1 MSSTRQLA
9 AIMFADID
17 GYTSIMQ
24 DDEVMAL
31 HLLNKF
37 RDQLVSTVALHNGR
51 ILEIRGDG
59 AMCSFNSTLDGVR
72 AALAL
77 QLQMQQEPKVPLR
90 IGMHTGDVIISGNS
104 IYGDG
109 VNIASRVESFA
120 IPGSILMS
128 GKAHDDIKNQRD
140 LPTLYLG
147 KFALKNVKAQIAI
160 YAVSQ
165 PGIVIP
171 EITNMKGKGEHSKQ
185 KCVLVLP
192 FVNIIKDTGQ
202 DYFSDGLTEELI
214 SNLTRLSGI
223 RVISRTTSM
232 SYKDTIK
239 DIKTIGLETGA
250 NYIMEGSVRQHGN
263 NLRIS
268 AQFIDALEDSP
279 LWADIFQGT
288 IEDIFDIQQK
298 VSSKIVEAL
307 RIKLTDDDLDT
318 LQKRF
323 TESTE
328 AYQLYLQ
335 GRYFWNKRTEDGLHT
350 AIRYFENAIQKD
362 PNYALA
368 WAGIA
373 DAFNLMIEY
382 TTYSRK
388 ELTPNAKAA
397 VTRALELD
405 PQLAEAHISLAFIL
419 MLSEWDWDK
428 SGNEFRIGMELN
440 PNYATGPHWYAEWL
454 LFNGRVTEALQKIA
468 LAVELDPVSK
478 AILKD
483 QGMAFYYARQY
494 DKAWENTVKSL
505 ELDPDFI
512 SVFRLRSLVLTEQAK
527 YEEALIENARWGELT
542 ANILKTKL
550 ARGYILAAY
559 GKHQEA
565 LSIAKEI
572 QQNEKFGSNDYR
584 SMGLIYTALGDHDAA
599 FHWLELSYQHREESL
614 CSLKVDPKLDPLK
627 DDPRFDDL
635 IRKIGLV

>member
-419 MLSEWDWDK
+419 MLSEWDWDM

>member
-1 MSSTRQLA
+1 MTTTRQLA

-24 DDEVMAL
+24 DDEALAL
-31 HLLNKF
+31 HLLDKF
-37 RDQLVSTVALHNGR
+37 RNQLESTVALHKGR

-59 AMCSFNSTLDGVR
+59 AMCSFNSTLEGVR

-77 QLQMQQEPKVPLR
+77 QLEMQQDPKVPLR

-140 LPTLYLG
+140 LPTLFLG
-147 KFALKNVKAQIAI
+147 NFALKNVKDQIAI
-160 YAVSQ
+160 YAISQAGIILPEVSS
-165 PGIVIP
+165 
-171 EITNMKGKGEHSKQ
+171 MKGKGAVCKQ

-192 FVNIIKDTGQ
+192 FVNIIKDAGQ

-214 SNLTRLSGI
+214 SNLNRLSGI

-239 DIKTIGLETGA
+239 DLKTIGLETGA
-250 NYIMEGSVRQHGN
+250 SYIMEGSVRQHGN

-307 RIKLTDDDLDT
+307 RIKLTNDDIDS

-323 TESTE
+323 TDSTE

-335 GRYFWNKRTEDGLHT
+335 GRYFWNKRTEVGLQT
-350 AIRYFENAIQKD
+350 AIRYFENAIQID

-388 ELTPNAKAA
+388 ELTPKAKAA

-428 SGNEFRIGMELN
+428 SGSEFRIGMELN
-440 PNYATGPHWYAEWL
+440 SNYATGPHWYAEWL

-483 QGMAFYYARQY
+483 QGMAYYYARQY
-494 DKAWENTVKSL
+494 DKALENTRKVL

-512 SVFRLRSLVLTEQAK
+512 SVFRLRSLVLTEQGL
-527 YEEALIENARWGELT
+527 YDEALSENEHWGKLT
-542 ANILKTKL
+542 ANALKTKL
-550 ARGYILAAY
+550 ARGYILATS

-565 LSIAKEI
+565 LSIAEEI

-584 SMGLIYTALGDHDAA
+584 SMALIYTAMRHHDNA
-599 FHWLELSYQHREESL
+599 FHWLELSYLHREESL
-614 CSLKVDPKLDPLK
+614 CSLKVDPKLDRLRE
-627 DDPRFDDL
+627 DPRFNDL
-635 IRKIGLV
+635 IRKIGLA

>member
-1 MSSTRQLA
+1 MTSSRQLA

-24 DDEVMAL
+24 DDEAL
-31 HLLNKF
+31 ALQLLNKF
-37 RDQLVSTVALHNGR
+37 RHQLESTVSFHNGR

-59 AMCSFNSTLDGVR
+59 AMCSFNSTLEAVR
-72 AALAL
+72 AALTL
-77 QLQMQQEPKVPLR
+77 QLEMQHDPKVPLR
-90 IGMHTGDVIISGNS
+90 IGLHTGDVIISGNA

-120 IPGSILMS
+120 IAGSILMS

-147 KFALKNVKAQIAI
+147 KFALKNVKDQIAI

-165 PGIVIP
+165 SGIVIP
-171 EITNMKGKGEHSKQ
+171 EISRMKGKGELSKQ

-192 FVNIIKDTGQ
+192 FVNIIKDAGQ

-232 SYKDTIK
+232 SYKDTMK
-239 DIKTIGLETGA
+239 DLKTIGLETGA

-335 GRYFWNKRTEDGLHT
+335 GRYFWNKRTEEGLHT

-362 PNYALA
+362 SNYALA

-388 ELTPNAKAA
+388 ELTPKAKAA

-454 LFNGRVTEALQKIA
+454 LFNGRVAEALQKIA

-483 QGMAFYYARQY
+483 QGMAYYYARQY

-512 SVFRLRSLVLTEQAK
+512 SVFRLRSLVLTEQGK
-527 YEEALIENARWGELT
+527 YEEALKENARWGELT
-542 ANILKTKL
+542 ANALKTKL
-550 ARGYILAAY
+550 AEGYILAAS

-565 LSIAKEI
+565 LWIAAEI
-572 QQNEKFGSNDYR
+572 QENEKFGSNDYR
-584 SMGLIYTALGDHDAA
+584 SIGLIHTALGDHDTA

-614 CSLKVDPKLDPLK
+614 CSLKVDPKLDRLR
-627 DDPRFDDL
+627 DDPRYAEL
-635 IRKIGLV
+635 VRKVGLP

>member
-1 MSSTRQLA
+1 MTTTRQLA

-24 DDEVMAL
+24 DDEAL
-31 HLLNKF
+31 ALRHLNKF
-37 RDQLVSTVALHNGR
+37 RRQLESIVGLHHGR

-59 AMCSFNSTLDGVR
+59 AMCSFNSTHEAVR
-72 AALAL
+72 AALTL
-77 QLQMQQEPKVPLR
+77 QLEMQHDPKVPLR
-90 IGMHTGDVIISGNS
+90 IGLHTGDVIISGDS

-147 KFALKNVKAQIAI
+147 KFALKNVKTQIAI

-171 EITNMKGKGEHSKQ
+171 EITSMKGKGEHSKQ

-192 FVNIIKDTGQ
+192 FVNIIKDAGQ
-202 DYFSDGLTEELI
+202 DYFCDGLTEELI
-214 SNLTRLSGI
+214 SNLARLSGI

-268 AQFIDALEDSP
+268 AQFIDALDDSP

-307 RIKLTDDDLDT
+307 RIKLTNDDIDS

-494 DKAWENTVKSL
+494 DKALENTIKSL

-512 SVFRLRSLVLTEQAK
+512 SVFRLRSLVLTEQGK

-614 CSLKVDPKLDPLK
+614 CSLKVDPKLDRLR
-627 DDPRFDDL
+627 DDPRFDEL
-635 IRKIGLV
+635 IRRIGLE